1 MKKNIEIE
9 DVNSCNCSEDCT
21 CGCQEGKECTCEHE
35 CNCGCGCSEDC
46 TCGCQEG
53 KDCTCEHECNCKGE
67 CDCGCCEGEE
77 CDCDDCDCDCNCC
90 SDEHC
95 DCESEHS
102 CGGCCDEC
110 SGCGSSMDDAQI
122 AQLLVS
128 RNQELEEKYM
138 RLQAEYLNFKTRTQ
152 TEVSRMLQ
160 YEGEDFIKEILN
172 IKDNL
177 ERAVMMDDNDLADE
191 VSRFLSGFKMI
202 LGNLTALLDK
212 FEVKEI
218 ECVGLE
224 FDPHVSEAV
233 LTDHDET
240 KPENVVLEVLTK
252 GYKYKDKVIRHAM
265 VKVNK

>member
-9 DVNSCNCSEDCT
+9 EVKNCNCSEDCT
-21 CGCQEGKECTCEHE
+21 CGCQEGKECTCEHD
-35 CNCGCGCSEDC
+35 CKCGCE
-46 TCGCQEG
+46 
-53 KDCTCEHECNCKGE
+53 GE

-77 CDCDDCDCDCNCC
+77 CTCDDCDCDCDECC
-90 SDEHC
+90 DS
-95 DCESEHS
+95 ESEHS
-102 CGGCCDEC
+102 CGGCCDGC
-110 SGCGSSMDDAQI
+110 SGCESSMDDAQI
-122 AQLLVS
+122 AQLLVA

-152 TEVSRMLQ
+152 SEVSRMLQ

-218 ECVGLE
+218 ECLGLE

>member
-1 MKKNIEIE
+1 MKKKIEIKE
-9 DVNSCNCSEDCT
+9 EEKCNCSEDCN
-21 CGCQEGKECTCEHE
+21 CGCQEGKECTCDH
-35 CNCGCGCSEDC
+35 DC
-46 TCGCQEG
+46 
-53 KDCTCEHECNCKGE
+53 H
-67 CDCGCCEGEE
+67 
-77 CDCDDCDCDCNCC
+77 CDCDCEHEECNCE
-90 SDEHC
+90 DC
-95 DCESEHS
+95 DCEDCNCEHDDCNCEEDHS
-102 CGGCCDEC
+102 CNGCCDGC
-110 SGCGSSMDDAQI
+110 SGCGTMDAETI
-122 AQLLVS
+122 SELLVA

-172 IKDNL
+172 VKDNF
-177 ERAVMMDDNDLADE
+177 ERAVMMDDSDLSDE

-202 LGNLTALLDK
+202 LGNLTNLLDK
-212 FEVKEI
+212 FEVREI

-224 FDPHVSEAV
+224 FDPHVAEAV

>member
-1 MKKNIEIE
+1 MKKNNKDEKE
-9 DVNSCNCSEDCT
+9 LNKCNCTEECD
-21 CGCQEGKECTCEHE
+21 CGCQEGKECTCDGCHCDEE
-35 CNCGCGCSEDC
+35 CHCD
-46 TCGCQEG
+46 
-53 KDCTCEHECNCKGE
+53 DE
-67 CDCGCCEGEE
+67 CDCCET
-77 CDCDDCDCDCNCC
+77 DDCE
-90 SDEHC
+90 DEG
-95 DCESEHS
+95 
-102 CGGCCDEC
+102 CGGCCDSC
-110 SGCGSSMDDAQI
+110 GGCGSMDEATINQI
-122 AQLLVS
+122 LVA

-172 IKDNL
+172 VKDNF
-177 ERAVMMDDNDLADE
+177 ERAVMMDDNDLSDE

-218 ECVGLE
+218 ECLGLE
-224 FDPHVSEAV
+224 FDPHVAEAV
-233 LTDHDET
+233 LTDHNED

>member
-1 MKKNIEIE
+1 MKKNNKDEKE
-9 DVNSCNCSEDCT
+9 LNKCNCTEECD
-21 CGCQEGKECTCEHE
+21 CGCQEGKECTCDGCHCDEE
-35 CNCGCGCSEDC
+35 CHCDDC
-46 TCGCQEG
+46 HC
-53 KDCTCEHECNCKGE
+53 DDE
-67 CDCGCCEGEE
+67 CDCCET
-77 CDCDDCDCDCNCC
+77 DDCE
-90 SDEHC
+90 DEG
-95 DCESEHS
+95 
-102 CGGCCDEC
+102 CGGCCDSC
-110 SGCGSSMDDAQI
+110 GGCGSMDEATINQI
-122 AQLLVS
+122 LVA

-172 IKDNL
+172 VKDNF
-177 ERAVMMDDNDLADE
+177 ERAVMMDDNDLSDE

-218 ECVGLE
+218 ECLGLE
-224 FDPHVSEAV
+224 FDPHVAEAV
-233 LTDHDET
+233 LTDHNED